1 MINMEINIECGKRLK
16 ACRMAAGLNQK
27 EFAKEV
33 GYSVQQICFIERGKR
48 ALTPEAASAFST
60 ILKGVRPE
68 YLLCKDNQMYE
79 KQKREA
85 DTLAYQKVNCLD
97 ALLNFIN
104 YDLYDIM
111 EEHESASGIGLLGKP
126 MRLREKCILRTPEG
140 ELLTCSNENISELAE
155 DILNY
160 MSMRLEKWLI
170 PKCTAPTSGEIEK
183 AGLLIKETNS
193 KFPGVFIGDVK
204 IPSSSHKPTEEE

>member
-1 MINMEINIECGKRLK
+1 MKINIECGKRLK
-16 ACRMAAGLNQK
+16 ACRMAAGMNQK
-27 EFAKEV
+27 EFAKKA
-33 GYSVQQICFIERGKR
+33 GYSVQQICFIEKGKR
-48 ALTPEAASAFST
+48 ALTPEAAAIFSQK
-60 ILKGVRPE
+60 LNGVRPE
-68 YLLCKDNQMYE
+68 YLLCKDDQMYE

-97 ALLNFIN
+97 TLFNFIN

-111 EEHESASGIGLLGKP
+111 KEYENASGIGLFGDP

-140 ELLTCSNENISELAE
+140 ELFTCSNENINELAE

-160 MSMRLEKWLI
+160 ISMRLEKWLI
-170 PKCTAPTSGEIEK
+170 PKCTTPTSEEIEN
-183 AGLLIKETNS
+183 AGLLIKETNNKLPQIFNGS
-193 KFPGVFIGDVK
+193 VK